1 MEEGLPQTEAFVSLT
16 NLDEENVFL
25 ALFAKTISNAKL
37 VAKVN
42 RLAFDDVIDNL
53 DIGFT
58 FTECGGTRSI
68 YLYQDIEKTDIDGHL
83 LEIAS
88 SCIIEKTTKKLSN
101 NIEEVEIYE
110 TV

>member
-53 DIGFT
+53 DIG
-58 FTECGGTRSI
+58 SVI
-68 YLYQDIEKTDIDGHL
+68 YPKYITL
-83 LEIAS
+83 
-88 SCIIEKTTKKLSN
+88 
-101 NIEEVEIYE
+101 
-110 TV
+110 